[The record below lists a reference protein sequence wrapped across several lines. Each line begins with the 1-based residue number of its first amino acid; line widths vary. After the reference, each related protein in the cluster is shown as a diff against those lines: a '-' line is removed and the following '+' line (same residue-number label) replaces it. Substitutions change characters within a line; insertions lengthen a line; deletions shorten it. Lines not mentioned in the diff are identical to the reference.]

1 MAESK
6 GTTRQKKETPLPLSF
21 EEKMERLEKIVCLLE
36 EGDHPLEESMSLFEE
51 GVKLSNE
58 CREVL
63 EKTERKITLLLK
75 NQGQEIPFD
84 SEVTGSDREE
94 QGFNL
99 EH

>member
-6 GTTRQKKETPLPLSF
+6 GSQKQKKESSLPLSF
-21 EEKMERLEKIVCLLE
+21 EEKMSRLEEIVRLLE
-36 EGDHPLEESMSLFEE
+36 EGDRPLEESMNLFEE

-75 NQGQEIPFD
+75 NQDQEVPFED
-84 SEVTGSDREE
+84 DLGSDRQE
-94 QGFNL
+94 Q
-99 EH
+99 H